1 MKRLKYI
8 LLTGFAGVALLQT
21 SCTKNFEERNTPR
34 DKASTATTPE
44 MFNAI
49 VSSLPLT
56 AGEQSVLNS
65 WVYPITQQG
74 IVVGGAYPFDNAKN
88 AVWENYYL
96 TLGNYRVLE
105 DRISKDANKDSYNN
119 IMAMLKTV
127 MAYKTLKT
135 TNYYGN
141 MPYTNAGYA
150 TLSDATRY
158 KATYDQQKDIYAKVL
173 TDLKWAVDNLS
184 TAATQVSLGAYETL
198 LKNNIPLW
206 IKFANSLRLQAAVTL
221 YDKDAATAGPHITEA
236 LAKPLLVDGDDIGL
250 WPTQLPGL
258 KFEWRQWSFSSNC
271 YLRLGSTM
279 WNYMSANNNTDGSG
293 IFDPRCKIFFETN
306 NANQWAAYPQ
316 NPPTGTP
323 SEGGAPYN
331 LENRTASWSNKGT
344 GNNISNFN
352 FYFEKDMTNIPELM
366 LTASQTYLLKA
377 EVYNRGI
384 GVTANAATAKAEYE
398 AGIKASVNMWTKV
411 AFSMSD
417 WTVNKPAAATVTN
430 TELNTLLTAPVV
442 SYNSGNAATALSQIY
457 AQYWVSTFKQPW
469 DAWTLLKRTGGKTPM
484 STTNTAYYTTS
495 FGNYNRFVYPDNEF
509 SYNYDNWSAETGGTD
524 LPSKKIWLQP

>member
-1 MKRLKYI
+1 MRRITNKIY
-8 LLTGFAGVALLQT
+8 VALFAAVLIQT
-21 SCTKNFEERNTPR
+21 SCKKGFEEINTPK
-34 DKASTATTPE
+34 DKASTASTPE

-65 WVYPITQQG
+65 WIYPITQQG
-74 IVVGGAYPFDNAKN
+74 IVVSGAYPYDNAKN

-105 DRISKDANKDSYNN
+105 DRINKLAEKETYNN
-119 IMAMLKTV
+119 IFAMLKTV

-141 MPYTNAGYA
+141 MPYTNAGFA
-150 TLSDATRY
+150 PLSDVTRY
-158 KATYDQQKDIYAKVL
+158 KATYDKQADIYPAVIA
-173 TDLKWAVDNLS
+173 DLKWAVDNLS

-198 LKNNIPLW
+198 LKNDIPLW
-206 IKFANSLRLQAAVTL
+206 IKFANSLRLQAAVTM
-221 YDKDAATAGPHITEA
+221 YDKNPTLAGPQIAEA
-236 LAKPLLVDGDDIGL
+236 LTKPLLVEGEDIGL
-250 WPTQLPGL
+250 WPTKIPNL
-258 KFEWRQWSFSSNC
+258 KFEWRQWSFSANC

-279 WNYMSANNNTDGSG
+279 WSYMSANNNTDGSG

-316 NPPTGTP
+316 NPLTSTP

-344 GNNISNFN
+344 GNNVSNFN

-366 LTASQTYLLKA
+366 LTASQVHLLKA
-377 EVYNRGI
+377 EVYNRGM
-384 GVTANAATAKAEYE
+384 GVTANAATAKLEYE
-398 AGIKASVNMWTKV
+398 AGIKASVNMWTKI
-411 AFSMSD
+411 AFAMPE
-417 WTVNKPAAATVTN
+417 WTVNKPAAATVTAG
-430 TELNTLLTAPVV
+430 ELNTLLTNPVV
-442 SYNSGNAATALSQIY
+442 SYSATPATALSQIY
-457 AQYWVSTFKQPW
+457 AQYWVSTYKQPW
-469 DAWTLLKRTGGKTPM
+469 DAWTLLRRTGGKTPM
-484 STTNTAYYTTS
+484 SASNTAYYT
-495 FGNYNRFVYPDNEF
+495 NNYAIYNRFVYPDNEF
-509 SYNYDNWSAETGGTD
+509 SYNNENWKAETGSTD